1 MSKEFK
7 VTDGNYIYL
16 IKNNEM
22 FSTNFDGTI
31 SYKVA
36 VLSDKEKEELQHG
49 KTVVLNHQYDDWQK
63 DWAKGIQYSVKKIN

>member
-7 VTDGNYIYL
+7 VSDEGYIYL
-16 IKNNEM
+16 IKDNKM

-36 VLSDKEKEELQHG
+36 VLSDKEKEELQQG
-49 KTVVLNHQYDDWQK
+49 KTVVLNHEYQEWQEK
-63 DWAKGIQYSVKKIN
+63 WARGIKYRVKKI